1 MILQLYP
8 SLSSKI
14 EFDVGVFHKIT
25 GNLKVRE
32 VAVAVVAS
40 AEHRKEA
47 FDACRYGID
56 EIKIRLPIWK
66 KEVSDSSISWVQGV
80 SSKSE

>member
-25 GNLKVRE
+25 DDAIHKIHE
-32 VAVAVVAS
+32 VATMP
-40 AEHRKEA
+40 
-47 FDACRYGID
+47 
-56 EIKIRLPIWK
+56 L
-66 KEVSDSSISWVQGV
+66 VS
-80 SSKSE
+80 